1 MDIFKE
7 FLESSTVH
15 GLVYLSTSKT
25 LIQRGLWGL
34 IIAIAFSIALK
45 LISNS
50 YIEWN
55 NNPVSTSVSTHPIQ
69 DLDFPNVTIC
79 PPKGYDTALNY
90 DLVQTGK
97 LVLTENDRKGTIL
110 AAKNAFLIDS
120 HKDFTNLMLAVT
132 NPSNIDA
139 INSGLQMAPSP
150 YSQDGFEVT
159 SWASSG
165 SLSSPWFGKQ
175 LGSEGGPDQLFYKT
189 NHSYHYILDLSQIPP
204 EEVAEKNLN
213 LVINI
218 EVITRKNKK
227 WKEVVKISKGAKK
240 TFKYYSEEKKW
251 DKIEKYCTEQLGQF
265 ASILNEE
272 EQRGAEAVLPTQSVN
287 DKNPTVSWIGGEI
300 GSNCDLTW
308 ADQAPVTGFTNFEEQ
323 CTVSTSSS
331 GGSRKTRSLK
341 GDSDASENIENSNT
355 ASSSEIL

>member
-25 LIQRGLWGL
+25 LIQKALWGL

-97 LVLTENDRKGTIL
+97 LVLTENDRNDVIV

-120 HKDFTNLMLAVT
+120 HKDFTHLMLAVT

-189 NHSYHYILDLSQIPP
+189 NHSYHYILDLSQIPS
-204 EEVAEKNLN
+204 EEIAGKNLN
-213 LVINI
+213 YRIIGLANFSCQYNFS
-218 EVITRKNKK
+218 TQ
-227 WKEVVKISKGAKK
+227 
-240 TFKYYSEEKKW
+240 TH
-251 DKIEKYCTEQLGQF
+251 
-265 ASILNEE
+265 SIY
-272 EQRGAEAVLPTQSVN
+272 
-287 DKNPTVSWIGGEI
+287 
-300 GSNCDLTW
+300 
-308 ADQAPVTGFTNFEEQ
+308 TN
-323 CTVSTSSS
+323 
-331 GGSRKTRSLK
+331 L
-341 GDSDASENIENSNT
+341 
-355 ASSSEIL
+355 